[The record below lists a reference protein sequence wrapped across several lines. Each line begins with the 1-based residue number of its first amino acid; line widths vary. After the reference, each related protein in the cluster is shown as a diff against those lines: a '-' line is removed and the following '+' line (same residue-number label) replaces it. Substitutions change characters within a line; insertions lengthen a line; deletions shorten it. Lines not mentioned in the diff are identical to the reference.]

1 MIFWWKAAWKPG
13 SRFDV
18 IGLQS
23 HMHQGYWGVEKT
35 LKILEHFSRFNYPCI
50 SPKPHWFPV
59 I

>member
-1 MIFWWKAAWKPG
+1 VEGCLEVGIK
-13 SRFDV
+13 FDA

-35 LKILEHFSRFNYPCI
+35 LKSWNASADSTCLCI
-50 SPKPHWFPV
+50 SLKPRWFPA